1 MTYGMR
7 HLPSGQAV
15 NHNAGCHNQQGRVR
29 GIFFLVILCD
39 RISDRRNLFPDLM
52 KSMAFI
58 FLKTEVLNRIR
69 RSGGKQYV
77 RLPELYLIIRMLH
90 LTGLKEWRSAHRC
103 RELSSLMRM
112 LKQSDLQ

>member
-7 HLPSGQAV
+7 HLLSGQAM

-52 KSMAFI
+52 KSMI
-58 FLKTEVLNRIR
+58 RI
-69 RSGGKQYV
+69 
-77 RLPELYLIIRMLH
+77 
-90 LTGLKEWRSAHRC
+90 
-103 RELSSLMRM
+103 
-112 LKQSDLQ
+112 